1 VYKRQ
6 GHSQHALITRTYKT
20 FLVHEE
26 KFQASIP
33 TTSAVHTNSRARRP
47 GDDVQPTV

>member
-1 VYKRQ
+1 MYKSQ
-6 GHSQHALITRTYKT
+6 GRIQRFIMISTYKT

-26 KFQASIP
+26 EFQASIP
-33 TTSAVHTNSRARRP
+33 TTLAVRTNGRPFRA

>member
-1 VYKRQ
+1 VYKNQ
-6 GHSQHALITRTYKT
+6 GRIQRLLMKGTYKT

-33 TTSAVHTNSRARRP
+33 TTLAVHTNGRLFRA